1 MRKNA
6 GIRQARRG
14 ETGFTLLEVLITVA
28 VLVLVLGSVFSYIGR
43 LQMAYKAEETKV
55 DATQE
60 ERTFFDSIERELHQ
74 AGFPSHNMYAPG
86 VLTSPAANDWRDAV
100 GLVRVSSS
108 DLWFEGDID
117 NDGNVESVRYTLMD
131 SSGNPATSASSC
143 PCTLQR
149 SQVQKAN
156 NTAPLAQATSYAVAV
171 NNVINSG
178 GVGAGGG
185 ALPLTGSTGFVGGH
199 TVSNDTLYTAYK
211 ASPVFSAFDQNGNSI
226 TLPVDLNSN
235 PTAVANIRAIG
246 VTVNLLT
253 TYLDTQTGMAPAMTM
268 RTTVKLNNY

>member
-1 MRKNA
+1 MRKNP
-6 GIRQARRG
+6 GIRRARRG
-14 ETGFTLLEVLITVA
+14 ETGFTLLEMLVTVA
-28 VLVLVLGSVFSYIGR
+28 VLTLVLGSVFSYIGR
-43 LQMAYKAEETKV
+43 LQKAYKAEETKV

-74 AGFPSHNMYAPG
+74 AGFPSHNMYGPG

-100 GLVRVSSS
+100 GLVKVSSS

-117 NDGNVESVRYTLMD
+117 NDGKVESVRYTLMD
-131 SSGNPATSASSC
+131 SAGNPVTGASSC

-149 SQVQKAN
+149 SQVRKAN
-156 NTAPLAQATSYAVAV
+156 NTAPAAQATSYAVAL

-185 ALPLTGSTGFVGGH
+185 ALPLTGSTGFTGGSS
-199 TVSNDTLYTAYK
+199 VSNNTLYTAYK
-211 ASPVFSAFDQNGNSI
+211 ASPVFSAFDQNGNPV
-226 TLPVDLNSN
+226 TLPVDLTSN
-235 PTAVANIRAIG
+235 PAAVASIRTIAI
-246 VTVNLLT
+246 TVNLLT
-253 TYLDTQTGMAPAMTM
+253 TYIDMQTGMASALTM

>member
-1 MRKNA
+1 MRKNL
-6 GIRQARRG
+6 GIRRDHHG
-14 ETGFTLLEVLITVA
+14 EAGFTLIEMLVTLA

-43 LQMAYKAEETKV
+43 LQKAYKAEETKI

-74 AGFPSHNMYAPG
+74 AGFPSRNMYAPG
-86 VLTSPAANDWRDAV
+86 VLTSPAANDWRNAV

-131 SSGNPATSASSC
+131 NSGNPATSASSC

-156 NTAPLAQATSYAVAV
+156 NTAPMSQATSYAVAV

-199 TVSNDTLYTAYK
+199 TISNDTLYTAYK
-211 ASPVFSAFDQNGNSI
+211 ASPIFNAFDQNGNPV

-235 PTAVANIRAIG
+235 PTGVARIRAIA

-253 TYLDTQTGMAPAMTM
+253 T
-268 RTTVKLNNY
+268 